1 MAYEASL
8 RCEVASARSDRQWV
22 VPVVLPEGATAVDAL
37 RSSQLT
43 TLCPEIDP
51 ENAVLGIFGKVVAA
65 DQRLR
70 DGDRVEIY
78 RPLSADPREA
88 RRARVKAARSRR

>member
-1 MAYEASL
+1 MADEAPL
-8 RCEVASARSDRQWV
+8 RCEVAYARPDRQWV
-22 VPVVLPEGATAVDAL
+22 VPVVLPAGATAMDAL
-37 RSSQLT
+37 RSSRLT
-43 TLCPEIDP
+43 ALCPEID
-51 ENAVLGIFGKVVAA
+51 ADRVVLGIFGKVVAA

-78 RPLSADPREA
+78 RPLAADPREA

>member
-1 MAYEASL
+1 MADDTPL
-8 RCEVASARSDRQWV
+8 HCEVAYARPDRQWV
-22 VPVVLPEGATAVDAL
+22 VAVALREGATAMDAL
-37 RSSQLT
+37 RASRLV

-51 ENAVLGIFGKVVAA
+51 EHAVLGIFGKVVAA

-78 RPLSADPREA
+78 RPLAADPREA
-88 RRARVKAARSRR
+88 RRARVKAALSRR